1 MRVLIEKDYTEM
13 SKKAALMVAGQVLLQ
28 PATVLGLATGSTTL
42 GLYQELIG
50 MYRRGEVDFANVTT
64 FNLDEYYSLGP
75 DHPQSY
81 HYFMYENLFNHINV
95 KAERIHLPSGTAAD
109 IKAACAAYER
119 KITEAGGIDLQVLG
133 VGVNG
138 HIGFNEPNP
147 SLPVYTDLVDLTE
160 ETIQVNSR
168 FFRSVEEVPR
178 QAVTMGIGT
187 ILKARRIILLANGR
201 HKAEAI
207 RKTVSGMVTSAC
219 PSSFL
224 QTHPDVTIILD
235 QEAAALLG

>member
-1 MRVLIEKDYTEM
+1 MRIIIGKDYDEM
-13 SKKAALMVAGQVLLQ
+13 SKKAAMMVAAQVLLK
-28 PATVLGLATGSTTL
+28 PTSVLGLATGSTPL
-42 GLYQELIG
+42 GLYRELIG
-50 MYRRGEVDFANVTT
+50 MHQRGEVDFAHVTT
-64 FNLDEYYSLGP
+64 FNLDEYYPLEP

-95 KAERIHLPSGTAAD
+95 KPEKIHLPDGTAAD

-119 KITEAGGIDLQVLG
+119 MIAEAGGIDLQVLG
-133 VGVNG
+133 IGVNG

-147 SLPVYTDLVDLTE
+147 SLPVGTHLVDLSE
-160 ETIQVNSR
+160 ETIRVNSR
-168 FFRSVEEVPR
+168 FFQSVDEVPR

-201 HKAEAI
+201 NKAEAI
-207 RKTVSGMVTSAC
+207 KRTVSGLVTSVC

-224 QTHPDVTIILD
+224 QTHPDVTLILD
-235 QEAAALLG
+235 QEAAALLD